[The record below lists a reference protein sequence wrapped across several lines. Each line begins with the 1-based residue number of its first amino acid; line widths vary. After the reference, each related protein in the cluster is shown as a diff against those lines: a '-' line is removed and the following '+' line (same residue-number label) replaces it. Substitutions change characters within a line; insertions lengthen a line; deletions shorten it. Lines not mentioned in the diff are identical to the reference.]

1 MNKKTLQFNIT
12 AAVII
17 FGIGSYQLRNIS
29 GMTMYPDEFG
39 YWANAAYWLGFDWS
53 EVVSLQ
59 SYYSFGYSLLLWP
72 FLACMKNPA
81 LMYQAAVLLNI
92 IIIFFHAV
100 VLYQVA
106 KELNEDGKKPQW
118 LFCLMA
124 ACYPSLLFYM
134 QFTMTESLLN
144 LLFIVSIWLLVK
156 YGKTQRMQYGIFFII
171 TLVYSY
177 FVHMRTV
184 GILAAGSL
192 ALTVCVI
199 QRNKEEKQQRR
210 KLYAILTGIILGGIL
225 LVLLG
230 NGIKEGLQTN
240 LYQNTDPEFLKG
252 NDYSGQI
259 WKMKALFKA
268 EGVKN
273 FFISC
278 IGKIFYLGVST
289 LGTFYFGIWHLIKH
303 LRKRPIYLF
312 ILSAIVFT
320 FGITAVYM
328 LHGGR
333 ADTYLYGRY
342 NEVFVSIVVYL
353 GLHEMEKNR
362 FTGRIVLLITV
373 LQGGMAVLLT
383 YWMKGADP
391 GNYQGYFTVGFS
403 YVLQEK
409 MPGISDYVVYP
420 YIAGS
425 IITLLLALVTALFI
439 RKKKILVWYLV
450 LFIGLFG
457 YTAVSAGSKYL
468 YDHSMDTADDMEL
481 VEAVKERIQK
491 DDTVVFLL
499 SESDAHYVDIIQFCL
514 REHPLRVVD
523 EDSDEL
529 GKYGI
534 VCITGS
540 SEKMKEEN
548 KADFIFTYKNSKKE
562 EILKQLYAN
571 EEETYHFKCYFH

>member
-1 MNKKTLQFNIT
+1 MNKKTLQFNII

-39 YWANAAYWLGFDWS
+39 YWANAAHWLGFDWS

-81 LMYQAAVLLNI
+81 LLYQAAVLLNI

-106 KELNEDGKKPQW
+106 EELNEDGKNPQW

-156 YGKTQRMQYGIFFII
+156 YGKTRRMQYGIFFMI

-184 GILAAGSL
+184 GILAAGIL

-199 QRNKEEKQQRR
+199 QRNKEKKQQRR
-210 KLYAILTGIILGGIL
+210 KMFAILTGIILGGIL

-259 WKMKALFKA
+259 GKMKSLLKA
-268 EGVKN
+268 EGMVN
-273 FFISC
+273 LLISC
-278 IGKIFYLGVST
+278 VGKLFYLGVST
-289 LGTFYFGIWHLIKH
+289 LGTFYFGIWHLVKR
-303 LRKRPIYLF
+303 LRKSPIYLF

-328 LHGGR
+328 LYGGR

-342 NEVFVSIVVYL
+342 NEVFVPIVIFL
-353 GLHEMEKNR
+353 GLYEMGKNR
-362 FTGRIVLLITV
+362 FTGKVVLLITV

-425 IITLLLALVTALFI
+425 IITLLLALVTGVFI

-457 YTAVSAGSKYL
+457 YTAVSAGGKYL

-481 VEAVKERIQK
+481 VEAVQERIQK
-491 DDTVVFLL
+491 DDTVLFLL

-514 REHPLRVVD
+514 REHPLRIID
-523 EDSDEL
+523 EDSEEL

-534 VCITGS
+534 ACITGS
-540 SEKMKEEN
+540 SEKMKDEN
-548 KADFIFTYKNSKKE
+548 KADFTFTYKNSKKE
-562 EILKQLYAN
+562 ELLKQLYAN
-571 EEETYHFKCYFH
+571 EEETYHFNCYFD

>member
-1 MNKKTLQFNIT
+1 MNKKTLQFHII
-12 AAVII
+12 AAIII

-39 YWANAAYWLGFDWS
+39 YWANAAHWLGFDWS

-106 KELNEDGKKPQW
+106 KELREDGKNPQW

-156 YGKTQRMQYGIFFII
+156 YGKTQRMQYGIFFMIM
-171 TLVYSY
+171 LVYSY

-184 GILAAGSL
+184 GILAAGIL
-192 ALTVCVI
+192 ILPVCVI
-199 QRNKEEKQQRR
+199 QRNIKEKQQRR

-259 WKMKALFKA
+259 GKMKALFQA

-342 NEVFVSIVVYL
+342 NEVFVPVVVYL
-353 GLHEMEKNR
+353 GLHEMERNR

-383 YWMKGADP
+383 CWMKGADP

-425 IITLLLALVTALFI
+425 IITLLLALVTGLFI

-457 YTAVSAGSKYL
+457 YTAVSAGGKYL

-491 DDTVVFLL
+491 DDTVLFLL

-523 EDSDEL
+523 EEAEEL

-534 VCITGS
+534 VCQTDFI
-540 SEKMKEEN
+540 EKMKEEN
-548 KADFIFTYKNSKKE
+548 KADFIFTYKNGKKE
-562 EILKQLYAN
+562 ELLKQLYAN
-571 EEETYHFKCYFH
+571 EKETYHFKCYFD